1 MTVDSKTALKGRNT
15 PSKRTSCTTFKKWRD
30 SLVPGIKFIPVVDVT
45 WAVFLSRFSFSSFF
59 PPSSFEN
66 AEKQD
71 DSICCACVKSLL
83 RCSLTC
89 TCPVEYRKCEDKY
102 HVIVFSSVSHKFRR
116 VPVFEDY

>member
-59 PPSSFEN
+59 PPPHPLKMMRSRMIPF
-66 AEKQD
+66 AVLVLK
-71 DSICCACVKSLL
+71 A
-83 RCSLTC
+83 
-89 TCPVEYRKCEDKY
+89 
-102 HVIVFSSVSHKFRR
+102 F
-116 VPVFEDY
+116 